1 MNPSVSPS
9 QFHKALAQD
18 LFPQPPTL
26 EEAFCLMLL
35 LHACPLRLN
44 EHAQVV
50 GQVQGFTEITSRHA
64 AEVAASLFP
73 EGEGA
78 HAAYWYW
85 RCWNE
90 DKSIY
95 ELIENPPDQLI
106 PVLKQIR
113 QKIDSHPWVDQL
125 VDEDWDLLSKLE

>member
-1 MNPSVSPS
+1 MKPSVSPG
-9 QFHKALAQD
+9 QFHKALAHD

-44 EHAQVV
+44 GQAQVK
-50 GQVQGFTEITSRHA
+50 GQAQGFTEITTRHA

-73 EGEGA
+73 QGEESY
-78 HAAYWYW
+78 AAYWYW
-85 RCWNE
+85 HCWSQ

-95 ELIENPPDQLI
+95 AVIENPPDELI

>member
-1 MNPSVSPS
+1 MKPSVSPS
-9 QFHKALAQD
+9 QFHKALVQD
-18 LFPQPPTL
+18 LFPQPPML

-44 EHAQVV
+44 GQAQVE
-50 GQVQGFTEITSRHA
+50 GQAQGFSEITSRHA

-73 EGEGA
+73 EGEES

-85 RCWNE
+85 RFWNE

-95 ELIENPPDQLI
+95 EVIENPPDRLI
-106 PVLKQIR
+106 PVLKRIR
-113 QKIDSHPWVDQL
+113 LRIESHPWVDRL
-125 VDEDWDLLSKLE
+125 LDEDWDLLCKLE